1 MRIFEPMSV
10 FRGLSK
16 EFQVGALTSVAITI
30 LILGYNFMRGK
41 DNPFKAGADVYVYYD
56 SAQGLGIGT
65 SVMFNG
71 LRIGQLSDLDI
82 TEDGKR
88 IQAIFEIK
96 SSLNIPSDSK
106 MEIQSQILGG
116 QRVRLVMG
124 KSSNYIEDG
133 DTLIG
138 DYAHDQFSAI
148 NEQIVP
154 LASKADSL
162 LTSMNGFFQNP
173 GLNQALDELPLAVVQ
188 IRQLLIQTQQLI
200 RANEKAISQSVQN
213 VTDFT
218 ANLNAYHSDIK
229 TTLSRLNKATEGL
242 DSVKIS
248 QSLNRLDTLISGTN
262 QIIAQINKGEGSL
275 GKLVRSDSF
284 HTSILKTTV
293 ELNKVLLD
301 LKKYPEKYV
310 PVPFTKRQRNKA
322 KGQSLQDSAIW
333 Q

>member
-1 MRIFEPMSV
+1 MSV

-41 DNPFKAGADVYVYYD
+41 DNPFKAGTDVYVYYD

-96 SSLNIPSDSK
+96 SSLNIPKDSK

-124 KSSNYIEDG
+124 ESTEFITDG

-173 GLNQALDELPLAVVQ
+173 GLNKALDELPLTVNQ
-188 IRQLLIQTQQLI
+188 IRQLLVQTQRLI
-200 RANEKAISQSVQN
+200 SMNEMAINKSIEN
-213 VTDFT
+213 VSLFTD
-218 ANLNAYHSDIK
+218 NLNSYHRNINA
-229 TTLSRLNKATEGL
+229 TLARINQSTSGL
-242 DSVKIS
+242 DSVDMAK
-248 QSLNRLDTLISGTN
+248 SLIQLDSLLKGAN
-262 QIIAQINKGEGSL
+262 QIVQTINSGNGSL
-275 GKLVRSDSF
+275 GKLINSDSI
-284 HTSILKTTV
+284 HNSLVATSN

-301 LKKYPEKYV
+301 LKKYPEKYI
-310 PVPFTKRQRNKA
+310 PVPFTKAQRKKA
-322 KGQSLQDSAIW
+322 KTASKADSDIW
-333 Q
+333 D

>member
-1 MRIFEPMSV
+1 MSV

-41 DNPFKAGADVYVYYD
+41 DNPFKAGTDVYVYYD

-82 TEDGKR
+82 TEDGTR

-96 SSLNIPSDSK
+96 SSLNIPKDSK

-124 KSSNYIEDG
+124 KSSNFIEDG

-162 LTSMNGFFQNP
+162 LTSMNGFFQNE
-173 GLNQALDELPLAVVQ
+173 GLNKALDELPLAVMQMSRVLSETQ
-188 IRQLLIQTQQLI
+188 KLIQMNQTSI
-200 RANEKAISQSVQN
+200 SESITHIANFTKNLESYHKDIDITLKRINSATRNMDSV
-213 VTDFT
+213 
-218 ANLNAYHSDIK
+218 NLS
-229 TTLSRLNKATEGL
+229 LSMMRL
-242 DSVKIS
+242 DSIL
-248 QSLNRLDTLISGTN
+248 LNMNDLLGGINQGNGT
-262 QIIAQINKGEGSL
+262 L
-275 GKLVRSDSF
+275 GKLVKSDSL
-284 HTSILKTTV
+284 HNALLNSTLQV
-293 ELNKVLLD
+293 NKVLLD
-301 LKKYPEKYV
+301 LKKYPEKYI
-310 PVPFTKRQRNKA
+310 PVPFTKKQRRKA
-322 KGQSLQDSAIW
+322 KTSSLQDSTIW
-333 Q
+333 N

>member
-1 MRIFEPMSV
+1 MSI

-41 DNPFKAGADVYVYYD
+41 DNPFKAGTDVYVYYD

-96 SSLNIPSDSK
+96 SSLNIPKDSK

-116 QRVRLVMG
+116 QRVRLVLG
-124 KSSNYIEDG
+124 KSASFIEDG
-133 DTLIG
+133 DTLVG

-162 LTSMNGFFQNP
+162 LGSMNAFFQHP
-173 GLNQALDELPLAVVQ
+173 GLNKALNELPIAVMDVQALLKQSLSLIKMNQSAV
-188 IRQLLIQTQQLI
+188 
-200 RANEKAISQSVQN
+200 AQSVQN
-213 VTDFT
+213 VAAFT
-218 ANLNAYHSDIK
+218 ANLQQYHSDIQS
-229 TTLSRLNKATEGL
+229 TLKRINLATEGL
-242 DSVKIS
+242 DSVQIA
-248 QSLNRLDTLISGTN
+248 QTLRRLDSVLQQSNALLLNVNNG
-262 QIIAQINKGEGSL
+262 KGSL
-275 GKLVRSDSF
+275 GKLVASDSL
-284 HTSILKTTV
+284 HNSVMQTTI
-293 ELNKVLLD
+293 ELNRILLD

-310 PVPFTKRQRNKA
+310 PVPFTKSQRNKA
-322 KGQSLQDSAIW
+322 KKASEKDAEIW
-333 Q
+333 PN

>member
-1 MRIFEPMSV
+1 MSI

-16 EFQVGALTSVAITI
+16 EFQVGALTSMAITV

-41 DNPFKAGADVYVYYD
+41 DNPFKAGTDVYVFYD

-82 TEDGKR
+82 TADGKR

-96 SSLNIPSDSK
+96 SSLNIPKDSK

-124 KSSNYIEDG
+124 NQTDFIRDG

-162 LTSMNGFFQNP
+162 LGSMNGFFQNK
-173 GLNQALDELPLAVVQ
+173 GLNRALNELPIAIVRIQ
-188 IRQLLIQTQQLI
+188 ELLSSVQQLI
-200 RANEKAISQSVQN
+200 VSNEASIVQSTGN
-213 VTDFT
+213 VARFT
-218 ANLNAYHSDIK
+218 ENLNTYHQDISK
-229 TTLSRLNKATEGL
+229 TLKRINLATSGL
-242 DSVKIS
+242 DTVNIAETMT
-248 QSLNRLDTLISGTN
+248 QLNGILGKTETLIEGIN
-262 QIIAQINKGEGSL
+262 QGKGSL
-275 GKLVRSDSF
+275 GKLVVSDSL
-284 HTSILKTTV
+284 HESVVETSE
-293 ELNKVLLD
+293 ELTRILLD

-310 PVPFTKRQRNKA
+310 PVPLTRSQRKKA
-322 KGQSLQDSAIW
+322 KEASSKDPEIW
-333 Q
+333 K

>member
-1 MRIFEPMSV
+1 MSI

-16 EFQVGALTSVAITI
+16 EFQVGALTSVAITT

-41 DNPFKAGADVYVYYD
+41 DNPFKAGTDVYVYYD

-65 SVMFNG
+65 SVMYNG

-96 SSLNIPSDSK
+96 SSLKIPKDSK

-124 KSSNYIEDG
+124 TATNFVEDG
-133 DTLIG
+133 DTLKG

-162 LTSMNGFFQNP
+162 LGSMNAFFQHP
-173 GLNQALDELPLAVVQ
+173 GLNKALNELPVAVMDVQ
-188 IRQLLIQTQQLI
+188 ELLKQTLSLI
-200 RANEKAISQSVQN
+200 KMNETAVAQSVQN
-213 VTDFT
+213 VATFT
-218 ANLNAYHSDIK
+218 ANLQNYHSDIQA
-229 TTLSRLNKATEGL
+229 TLNRINLATQGL
-242 DSVKIS
+242 DSVRIT
-248 QSLNRLDTLISGTN
+248 QSLRRLDSVLYQSNALLLNVNSG
-262 QIIAQINKGEGSL
+262 KGSL
-275 GKLVRSDSF
+275 GKLVASDSF
-284 HTSILKTTV
+284 HNSVLHTTE
-293 ELNKVLLD
+293 ELNRILLD
-301 LKKYPEKYV
+301 LKKYPEKYI
-310 PVPFTKRQRNKA
+310 PVPFTKSQRKKA
-322 KGQSLQDSAIW
+322 KKASQNDAEIW
-333 Q
+333 PN

>member
-1 MRIFEPMSV
+1 MSV

-41 DNPFKAGADVYVYYD
+41 DNPFKAGTDVYVYYD

-82 TEDGKR
+82 TEDGTR

-96 SSLNIPSDSK
+96 SSLNIPKDSK

-124 KSSNYIEDG
+124 KSSNFIEDG

-162 LTSMNGFFQNP
+162 ITSMNGFFQNE
-173 GLNQALDELPLAVVQ
+173 GLNKALDELPLAVMQMSRVLSETQ
-188 IRQLLIQTQQLI
+188 KLIQMNQTSI
-200 RANEKAISQSVQN
+200 SESITHIANFTKNLESYHKDIDITLKRINSATRNMDSV
-213 VTDFT
+213 
-218 ANLNAYHSDIK
+218 NLS
-229 TTLSRLNKATEGL
+229 LSMMRL
-242 DSVKIS
+242 DSILLS
-248 QSLNRLDTLISGTN
+248 MNDLLGGINQGNGT
-262 QIIAQINKGEGSL
+262 L
-275 GKLVRSDSF
+275 GKLVKSDSL
-284 HTSILKTTV
+284 HNALLNSTLQV
-293 ELNKVLLD
+293 NKVLLD
-301 LKKYPEKYV
+301 LKKYPEKYI
-310 PVPFTKRQRNKA
+310 PVPFTKKQRRKA
-322 KGQSLQDSAIW
+322 KTSSLQDSTIW
-333 Q
+333 N

>member
-1 MRIFEPMSV
+1 MSV

-41 DNPFKAGADVYVYYD
+41 DNPFKAGTDVYVYYD

-82 TEDGKR
+82 TEDGTR

-96 SSLNIPSDSK
+96 SSLNIPKDSK

-124 KSSNYIEDG
+124 KSSNFIEDG

-162 LTSMNGFFQNP
+162 LTSMNGFFQNE
-173 GLNQALDELPLAVVQ
+173 GLNKALDELPLAVMQMSRVLSETQ
-188 IRQLLIQTQQLI
+188 KLIQMNQTSI
-200 RANEKAISQSVQN
+200 SESITHIAN
-213 VTDFT
+213 FT
-218 ANLNAYHSDIK
+218 KN
-229 TTLSRLNKATEGL
+229 L
-242 DSVKIS
+242 DSYHKDIDITLKRINSATRNMDSVNL
-248 QSLNRLDTLISGTN
+248 SLSMMRLDSILLSMNDLLGGINQGNGT
-262 QIIAQINKGEGSL
+262 L
-275 GKLVRSDSF
+275 GKLVKSDSL
-284 HTSILKTTV
+284 HNALLNSTLQV
-293 ELNKVLLD
+293 NKVLLD
-301 LKKYPEKYV
+301 LKKYPEKYI
-310 PVPFTKRQRNKA
+310 PVPFTKKQRRKA
-322 KGQSLQDSAIW
+322 KTSSLQDSTIW
-333 Q
+333 N

>member
-1 MRIFEPMSV
+1 MSV

-41 DNPFKAGADVYVYYD
+41 DNPFKAGTDVYVYYD

-96 SSLNIPSDSK
+96 SSLNIPKDSK

-124 KSSNYIEDG
+124 ESKKFISDG

-162 LTSMNGFFQNP
+162 LTSMNGFFQNR
-173 GLNQALDELPLAVVQ
+173 GLNKALDELPLTVNQ
-188 IRQLLIQTQQLI
+188 IRQLLLQTQGLI
-200 RANEKAISQSVQN
+200 STNEMAIKKSLDN
-213 VTDFT
+213 VSLFT
-218 ANLNAYHSDIK
+218 ANLSSYHNDITK
-229 TTLSRLNKATEGL
+229 TLSRINKLTSGL
-242 DSVKIS
+242 DSVDLAK
-248 QSLNRLDTLISGTN
+248 SLIKLDSLLAGAN
-262 QIIAQINKGEGSL
+262 QIIQTINSGNGSL
-275 GKLVRSDSF
+275 GKLVNSDSL
-284 HTSILKTTV
+284 HNSIVATTN

-310 PVPFTKRQRNKA
+310 PVPLTKGQRKKA
-322 KGQSLQDSAIW
+322 KAASRADADIW
-333 Q
+333 D